1 MNRKFR
7 LVIVVFFSFAEILNA
22 QKATINEVFNKIDN
36 GNLYLVFEK
45 LNQLKIKG
53 TGRINIVHIGDS
65 HIYAN
70 VLSGVIRDSLHQYFG
85 DAGAALQLPQELTA
99 ASTVNDAGIC
109 YYSIAQ
115 NGARFL
121 NFIENDDFWKKLPAL
136 KADLYIISLGTN
148 ESQFDNFTETVFR
161 KQMIDFLTR
170 LQQTAPEASLIIST
184 PAASFKGGHTNK
196 IIQKTSDAIFRYC
209 TEKNIAIWDLYRICN
224 GLSGAGAWYK
234 AGYLTTDGV
243 HFSTTGYQVQGKLFY
258 KAFMKSYFSYIR

>member
-7 LVIVVFFSFAEILNA
+7 LIFIFLFSTALLHA
-22 QKATINEVFNKIDN
+22 QKATINEAFNKIDN
-36 GNLYLVFEK
+36 GNLFLVFEK

-70 VLSGVIRDSLHQYFG
+70 VFSAVIRDSLHQYFG
-85 DAGAALQLPQELTA
+85 NAGAALQLPQELTP
-99 ASTVNDAGIC
+99 ASTTNDPGIC

-136 KADLYIISLGTN
+136 KADLYIVSLGTN
-148 ESQFDNFTETVFR
+148 ESQYDNFTETVFR
-161 KQMIDFLTR
+161 KQMIDFLNR
-170 LQQTAPEASLIIST
+170 LQQTAAEASLIITT

-209 TEKNIAIWDLYRICN
+209 TEKNMAIWDLYRICN

-234 AGYLTTDGV
+234 AGYLTADGV

-258 KAFMKSYFSYIR
+258 KAFMQSYFSYIR